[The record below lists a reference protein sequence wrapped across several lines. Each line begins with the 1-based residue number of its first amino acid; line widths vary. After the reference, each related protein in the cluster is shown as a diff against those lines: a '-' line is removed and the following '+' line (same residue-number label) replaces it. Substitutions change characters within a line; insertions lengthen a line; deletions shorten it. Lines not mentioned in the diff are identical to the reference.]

1 MSRKYKI
8 NDQQKLYFL
17 TFAVVRWI
25 DVFTRREYKDILIES
40 LRFCQLHKGLEL
52 YAFCIMPN
60 HVHLIAGVKEGCNL
74 SAILRDLKKFTANKV
89 IRAISE
95 NLQESRRDW
104 MLWLFQD
111 EGRDNPNNTFN
122 QFWQQENHPI
132 ELDTNSY

>member
-60 HVHLIAGVKEGCNL
+60 HVHLIADVKEGGNL
-74 SAILRDLKKFTANKV
+74 FSSYARSEKV
-89 IRAISE
+89 Y
-95 NLQESRRDW
+95 
-104 MLWLFQD
+104 
-111 EGRDNPNNTFN
+111 G
-122 QFWQQENHPI
+122 
-132 ELDTNSY
+132 